1 MCCLQEIHFKTKDTY
16 RPQIKKWKNIIHASE
31 NDKKPSVVILK
42 LKKKNRRRITSLA
55 KFNEEHLF

>member
-31 NDKKPSVVILK
+31 NDKKPGVVILK
-42 LKKKNRRRITSLA
+42 LKKK
-55 KFNEEHLF
+55 K